1 MTATGFTVHP
11 FGTAAEDTACRIQ
24 RRGSGVV
31 REPAGPGRQRCGP
44 LRVGCCI
51 DIDLDLGPGPD
62 PEDIGT
68 VAR

>member
-1 MTATGFTVHP
+1 MAATGSTVHP
-11 FGTAAEDTACRIQ
+11 FGTAAEDIACRIQ

-31 REPAGPGRQRCGP
+31 REPTGPGRQRCEP

-51 DIDLDLGPGPD
+51 DIVLGLGPDLDPV
-62 PEDIGT
+62 DIGT